1 MTSTQQSKLKMF
13 DAMIL
18 KCEIVKDY
26 NIEVKI
32 LETLK
37 DGLVLRI
44 ENMVN
49 RTSLE
54 RITEFANKH
63 QLNILLEN
71 DVYFISNETLA
82 PSKSTYLSE

>member
-1 MTSTQQSKLKMF
+1 MF

-18 KCEIVKDY
+18 KREIVKNY
-26 NIEVKI
+26 NIDVRI

-82 PSKSTYLSE
+82 PSESTYLSE

>member
-1 MTSTQQSKLKMF
+1 MF

-18 KCEIVKDY
+18 KREIVKKY
-26 NIEVKI
+26 NIDVEI
-32 LETLK
+32 LETFK

-54 RITEFANKH
+54 LITDYANKH
-63 QLNILLEN
+63 QLYILLEN
-71 DVYFISNETLA
+71 DVFFISNETLA
-82 PSKSTYLSE
+82 PSEPTYLSE

>member
-1 MTSTQQSKLKMF
+1 MF

-82 PSKSTYLSE
+82 PSESTYLSE

>member
-1 MTSTQQSKLKMF
+1 LKMF

-18 KCEIVKDY
+18 KREIVKNYHIDV
-26 NIEVKI
+26 EI
-32 LETLK
+32 LETFK

-54 RITEFANKH
+54 CIKDFANKH
-63 QLNILLEN
+63 ELNILLEN
-71 DVYFISNETLA
+71 DIYFISRETLVPCE
-82 PSKSTYLSE
+82 PSYLSE

>member
-1 MTSTQQSKLKMF
+1 MF

-18 KCEIVKDY
+18 KREIVKKY
-26 NIEVKI
+26 NLDVEI
-32 LETLK
+32 LETFK

-54 RITEFANKH
+54 FITDFANKH

-71 DVYFISNETLA
+71 DVFFISNETLA
-82 PSKSTYLSE
+82 PSEPTYLSE

>member
-1 MTSTQQSKLKMF
+1 MF

-18 KCEIVKDY
+18 KREIVENY
-26 NIEVKI
+26 NLDVKI
-32 LETLK
+32 LETFK

-44 ENMVN
+44 ENTVN
-49 RTSLE
+49 ENSHEL
-54 RITEFANKH
+54 ITDFANKH

-82 PSKSTYLSE
+82 PSEPTYLSE

>member
-1 MTSTQQSKLKMF
+1 MF

-18 KCEIVKDY
+18 KREIVKNY
-26 NIEVKI
+26 NIDVKI
-32 LETLK
+32 LETFK

-44 ENMVN
+44 ENLVN
-49 RTSLE
+49 RISPEL
-54 RITEFANKH
+54 ITDFANKH

-82 PSKSTYLSE
+82 PSESTYSSE